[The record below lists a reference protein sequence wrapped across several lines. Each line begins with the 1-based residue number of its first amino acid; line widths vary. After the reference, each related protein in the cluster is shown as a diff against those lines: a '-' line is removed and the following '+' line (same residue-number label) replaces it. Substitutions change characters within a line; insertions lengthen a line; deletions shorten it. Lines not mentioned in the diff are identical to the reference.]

1 MKSPNA
7 GLRIAAVAAAF
18 FMLAACSSTATDTG
32 GSSSGAGAITPGTQE
47 DLVTNV
53 GDRVFFDTDKSSL
66 SDEARATLQR
76 QAAWMQ
82 LYPNLTFT
90 LEGHADERG
99 TREYN
104 LALGGRR
111 ANAAKDYLVSLGV
124 NAKPDQHRVLW
135 QGTSGLPRLQ
145 RRLLGPEPS
154 CRDGGCVRRR
164 ELNGLVAGQHV
175 LSGALFRTSRK
186 GASSIRARNIRA
198 PILS

>member
-7 GLRIAAVAAAF
+7 GLRFAAVAAAF
-18 FMLAACSSTATDTG
+18 LMLAACSSTDDAANATP
-32 GSSSGAGAITPGTQE
+32 SSSSSAGTIAPGSQE
-47 DLVTNV
+47 DLVANV
-53 GDRVFFDTDKSSL
+53 GDRVFFDTDKSLL

-111 ANAAKDYLVSLGV
+111 ANSAQDYLVSLGV
-124 NAKPDQHRVLW
+124 DA
-135 QGTSGLPRLQ
+135 GRLNTVSYGKERPVCLDSNENCWAQ
-145 RRLLGPEPS
+145 NRRA
-154 CRDGGCVRRR
+154 VTV
-164 ELNGLVAGQHV
+164 VA
-175 LSGALFRTSRK
+175 SGA
-186 GASSIRARNIRA
+186 AS
-198 PILS
+198 

>member
-7 GLRIAAVAAAF
+7 GLRFAAVAAAF
-18 FMLAACSSTATDTG
+18 LMLAACSSTDDAAG
-32 GSSSGAGAITPGTQE
+32 GSSSSTSGQIAPGSQE
-47 DLVTNV
+47 DLVANV

-76 QAAWMQ
+76 QAAWME

-124 NAKPDQHRVLW
+124 
-135 QGTSGLPRLQ
+135 
-145 RRLLGPEPS
+145 
-154 CRDGGCVRRR
+154 DGGRLNTVSYGKERPVCLESNENCWAQNRRA
-164 ELNGLVAGQHV
+164 VTVIA
-175 LSGALFRTSRK
+175 SGA
-186 GASSIRARNIRA
+186 AS
-198 PILS
+198 

>member
-18 FMLAACSSTATDTG
+18 FMLAACTTPAAD
-32 GSSSGAGAITPGTQE
+32 GSGTTSGAGTITPGTPE
-47 DLVTNV
+47 DLVANV
-53 GDRVFFDTDKSSL
+53 GDRVFFDTDRSSL

-124 NAKPDQHRVLW
+124 NGGRINTVSYGKERPVCLDSNENCWSQNRRAV
-135 QGTSGLPRLQ
+135 TVVASGV
-145 RRLLGPEPS
+145 GS
-154 CRDGGCVRRR
+154 
-164 ELNGLVAGQHV
+164 
-175 LSGALFRTSRK
+175 
-186 GASSIRARNIRA
+186 
-198 PILS
+198 

>member
-7 GLRIAAVAAAF
+7 GLRFAAVAAAF
-18 FMLAACSSTATDTG
+18 LMLAACSSTDEEVG
-32 GSSSGAGAITPGTQE
+32 GSSSSTSGQITPGSQE
-47 DLVTNV
+47 DLVANV

-111 ANAAKDYLVSLGV
+111 ANSAKDYLVSLGI
-124 NAKPDQHRVLW
+124 
-135 QGTSGLPRLQ
+135 
-145 RRLLGPEPS
+145 
-154 CRDGGCVRRR
+154 DGGRLNTVSYGKERPVCLDSNEGCWAQNRRAVTV
-164 ELNGLVAGQHV
+164 VA
-175 LSGALFRTSRK
+175 SGA
-186 GASSIRARNIRA
+186 AS
-198 PILS
+198 

>member
-1 MKSPNA
+1 MAAEIKRRSPD
-7 GLRIAAVAAAF
+7 G
-18 FMLAACSSTATDTG
+18 G
-32 GSSSGAGAITPGTQE
+32 GSTSGAGTITPGTQE

-53 GDRVFFDTDKSSL
+53 GDRVFFDTDRSSL

-124 NAKPDQHRVLW
+124 NGGRINTVSYGKERPVCLDSNENCWSQNRRAV
-135 QGTSGLPRLQ
+135 TVVASGV
-145 RRLLGPEPS
+145 GS
-154 CRDGGCVRRR
+154 
-164 ELNGLVAGQHV
+164 
-175 LSGALFRTSRK
+175 
-186 GASSIRARNIRA
+186 
-198 PILS
+198 